1 MGNDKMKKKK
11 NGRRRGGGRR
21 NLITLQTHYLMPLF
35 KLLSRRRD
43 ESVGIYLI
51 AETIKQRD

>member
-11 NGRRRGGGRR
+11 KKKKS
-21 NLITLQTHYLMPLF
+21 ITLQTHYLMPLF

-43 ESVGIYLI
+43 ESVGYIFNSGLLS
-51 AETIKQRD
+51 AKRLKN